1 MELEFRESMVHRLE
15 KGYLLPGQ
23 TGLLHPA
30 AEVLARMQK
39 PFAVML
45 TGLDQKLPGM
55 KVNQKF
61 SIDVK
66 NVNSY
71 QNSFEILIKDL
82 TRWKKEGYRV
92 ILLSPSRTRASR
104 LASDLR
110 EYDLRAYCPD
120 VRETDS
126 GNGGGDSTGS
136 PDSGNPVA
144 VNAAA
149 NKVRPGE
156 ILVTYGNL
164 HRGFEYSLLKFV
176 FITEGDMFG
185 VEKKRKRR
193 KKTNYQGKA
202 IQSFTEL
209 SVGDYVVHELS
220 LIHI

>member
-1 MELEFRESMVHRLE
+1 
-15 KGYLLPGQ
+15 
-23 TGLLHPA
+23 
-30 AEVLARMQK
+30 
-39 PFAVML
+39 
-45 TGLDQKLPGM
+45 M

-92 ILLSPSRTRASR
+92 ILLSASRTRASR

-120 VRETDS
+120 GREGES
-126 GNGGGDSTGS
+126 GNAGGEGAGS
-136 PDSGNPVA
+136 ADTGNPGA
-144 VNAAA
+144 VNTSVR
-149 NKVRPGE
+149 KVRPGE

-164 HRGFEYSLLKFV
+164 HRGFEYPLLKFV

-193 KKTNYQGKA
+193 KKTNYQQAKYRVS
-202 IQSFTEL
+202 QSCPWGL
-209 SVGDYVVHELS
+209 CGP
-220 LIHI
+220 